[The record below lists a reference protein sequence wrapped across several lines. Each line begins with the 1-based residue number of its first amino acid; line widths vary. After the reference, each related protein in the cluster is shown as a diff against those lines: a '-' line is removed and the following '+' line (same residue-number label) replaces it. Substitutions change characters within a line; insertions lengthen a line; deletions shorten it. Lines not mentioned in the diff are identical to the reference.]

1 MLRGMPSRPA
11 RSYVG
16 DLIRTRR
23 RALDLTLAEVARK
36 TEFSV
41 SYLSQVERNLV
52 GPSVAALMKI
62 AAALGVS
69 VGEILARDER
79 SSAGAKLVRPQDRKT
94 LSYPGSDIRYEL
106 LSPDLANR
114 AMEVLMFRAPAGSTS
129 GAEPFAHD
137 GEECFVLIKGRLRV
151 WVGEEEHVMREGD
164 SLYFKSSMAHR
175 WVNDGKT
182 DALAIW
188 VNTPPSF

>member
-1 MLRGMPSRPA
+1 M
-11 RSYVG
+11 
-16 DLIRTRR
+16 
-23 RALDLTLAEVARK
+23 ARK

-62 AAALGVS
+62 AAAPGS
-69 VGEILARDER
+69 RSAQILAQDER
-79 SSAGAKLVRPQDRKT
+79 SSAGAKLVRPQERKT

-151 WVGEEEHVMREGD
+151 WVGEEEHLHARGRLALLQELD
-164 SLYFKSSMAHR
+164 AASLGERRQDGRPRHLGQHTAELLASSR
-175 WVNDGKT
+175 WRS
-182 DALAIW
+182 
-188 VNTPPSF
+188 P

>member
-1 MLRGMPSRPA
+1 MPASPTRA
-11 RSYVG
+11 LVG
-16 DLIRTRR
+16 DLIRPRR
-23 RALDLTLAEVARK
+23 RALNLTLTEVARK
-36 TEFSV
+36 TGFSA
-41 SYLSQVERNLV
+41 SYLSQIERNLV

-62 AAALGVS
+62 AGALGVS
-69 VGEILARDER
+69 VGQILAQDA
-79 SSAGAKLVRPQDRKT
+79 SSGPAAKLVRPHERKT

-106 LSPDLANR
+106 LSPDLSSR

-129 GAEPFAHD
+129 GRESFTHD

-151 WVGEEEHVMREGD
+151 WVGEEEHVMRQGD

-175 WVNDGKT
+175 WVNDSKT
-182 DALAIW
+182 DAVAIW

>member
-1 MLRGMPSRPA
+1 MPAAPA
-11 RSYVG
+11 RAYVG

-36 TEFSV
+36 TEFSA

-62 AAALGVS
+62 AGALGMS
-69 VGEILARDER
+69 VGEILAQGQP
-79 SSAGAKLVRPQDRKT
+79 SGPATKLVRPHERRT

-106 LSPDLANR
+106 LSPDLSNR

-129 GAEPFAHD
+129 GSEPFTHD

-151 WVGEEEHVMREGD
+151 WVGDEEHVMREGD
-164 SLYFKSSMAHR
+164 SLYFKSSVAHR
-175 WVNDGKT
+175 WVNDGRT
-182 DALAIW
+182 EALAIW